1 MTVCKSAVVL
11 RCINFQFC
19 YVILFFVISM
29 AFDRCAIKDYLLT
42 YLLTYLMF
50 KKWATD
56 FQQRISIASCASAVT
71 AIVSESVSDCPS
83 YLSRVAIVSKQ
94 RKLGSP

>member
-50 KKWATD
+50 KK
-56 FQQRISIASCASAVT
+56 
-71 AIVSESVSDCPS
+71 
-83 YLSRVAIVSKQ
+83 
-94 RKLGSP
+94 